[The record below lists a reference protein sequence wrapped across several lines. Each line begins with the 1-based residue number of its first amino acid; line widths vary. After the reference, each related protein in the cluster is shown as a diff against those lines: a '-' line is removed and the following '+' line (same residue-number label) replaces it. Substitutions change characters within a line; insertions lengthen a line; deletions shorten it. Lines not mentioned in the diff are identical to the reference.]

1 MREDAYQITRRSLM
15 GLIAAVSVGAS
26 TTGARA
32 NETAITVQKNP
43 SCGCCSGWVQHL
55 RGAGFKVRVEE
66 SSDLEPVRVRLR
78 VPPELVAC
86 HTAEAGGYIL
96 EGHVPAAAVRRLLS
110 YQGARGAGHAGRVAG
125 HGRRSASALYGD
137 VVRSGR
143 LKNFHAL
150 SRLKGDRLIGPAG
163 RPAGWRMGGEGI
175 VRRAEYRR
183 VRRRKTKP
191 SILHSSAKAATIAP
205 SIATASTAPSSS
217 PFSKSAPF

>member
-32 NETAITVQKNP
+32 NETAITVHKNP

-66 SSDLEPVRVRLR
+66 TSDLEPVRVRLR

-110 YQGARGAGHAGRVAG
+110 EQPNIRGLAVPGMPVGSPGMEGGQPQPYTVMSFGAGGSRTFMHFLG
-125 HGRRSASALYGD
+125 
-137 VVRSGR
+137 
-143 LKNFHAL
+143 LKA
-150 SRLKGDRLIGPAG
+150 IG
-163 RPAGWRMGGEGI
+163 
-175 VRRAEYRR
+175 
-183 VRRRKTKP
+183 
-191 SILHSSAKAATIAP
+191 
-205 SIATASTAPSSS
+205 
-217 PFSKSAPF
+217 